1 MQRLAM
7 EYPYKYGTGETSV
20 GALVEPLAHSDAA
33 QVRSTLQVLLA
44 AVGCLLLIGCMNL
57 AVLLIARASARAREM
72 AVRVAL
78 GATSGRLRRQLL
90 AEVIPL
96 SLAGTAGG
104 LLLAWWMLRALV
116 PYLPANTPR
125 VASIGLHGPVVVFA
139 GGASLL
145 VVFLASLLPGRIA
158 ARNHPAGT
166 LQQS

>member
-1 MQRLAM
+1 MRALSQ
-7 EYPYKYGTGETSV
+7 EYPAGYGTGENSV
-20 GALVEPLAHSDAA
+20 GALVEPLAQSDAS

-78 GATSGRLRRQLL
+78 GATSARLRRHLL

-96 SLAGTAGG
+96 SLTGIAGG
-104 LLLAWWMLRALV
+104 LLLAWWMLKALL

-125 VASIGLHGPVVVFA
+125 VASVGLHGPVVAFA
-139 GGASLL
+139 ITASLL
-145 VVFLASLLPGRIA
+145 V
-158 ARNHPAGT
+158 
-166 LQQS
+166 